1 MVGGE
6 EGGVCGGCHHV
17 LCDNVATF
25 QLVTVWWGA
34 PPWTQGLDADSLRV
48 EPLGEDSS
56 GALYW
61 YFYGTRMYKEDPV
74 QAKTNGELAPDR

>member
-1 MVGGE
+1 MSCVTMWPLFNLSPSGG
-6 EGGVCGGCHHV
+6 GSR
-17 LCDNVATF
+17 
-25 QLVTVWWGA
+25 
-34 PPWTQGLDADSLRV
+34 QGLDADSLRV

-74 QAKTNGELAPDR
+74 QGKTNGELAPDR